1 MRVRRPAIER
11 WPRKWSGRP
20 VTLRLS
26 PVPQTG
32 GLAFFLRPADEC
44 VVCKW
49 TRTPDSH
56 RVARFCRPMVRR
68 LCLVRDLRMGR
79 PTGAA
84 PAQRS
89 SQDRMLAVTSRPPF
103 ESDPPAGAAP
113 AWSPLREECI
123 ADLCH
128 EGIGNGAPARTCT
141 SNLRLRRAACMA
153 LTPRERISPA
163 GFAPASR
170 ASETRILSAELRGW
184 KKVVRHAGAAPAP
197 AVWKTAVLAV
207 TPMTQK
213 KWWLPPVSRR
223 PLLLFREALISL
235 S

>member
-1 MRVRRPAIER
+1 MSRRSER
-11 WPRKWSGRP
+11 RG
-20 VTLRLS
+20 LLS
-26 PVPQTG
+26 SSCPM
-32 GLAFFLRPADEC
+32 
-44 VVCKW
+44 KW

-68 LCLVRDLRMGR
+68 LCLVRELRMGR

-128 EGIGNGAPARTCT
+128 GGIENGAPARTCT
-141 SNLRLRRAACMA
+141 SNLRLRRAACTI
-153 LTPRERISPA
+153 LLHLGSEYPRQESHLRH
-163 GFAPASR
+163 
-170 ASETRILSAELRGW
+170 ELR
-184 KKVVRHAGAAPAP
+184 K
-197 AVWKTAVLAV
+197 LAFFLLNYGDE
-207 TPMTQK
+207 K
-213 KWWLPPVSRR
+213 KWCAMPVLPRR
-223 PLLLFREALISL
+223 PRFGRPPCLLLHQWRK
-235 S
+235 